1 MSGRNFADKLLI
13 LIHNLPHFDFRFNRL
28 RHDTPFD
35 IDPNG
40 EYMQVILIEYWDKF
54 WIVLK
59 GET

>member
-40 EYMQVILIEYWDKF
+40 EYMQVILI
-54 WIVLK
+54 
-59 GET
+59 